1 VIWRRQTSLLFA
13 LIVVACGSGG
23 IAKPELPQS
32 VSPGWKLSSL
42 DRAAAPA
49 GVPPDGS
56 PECWKGDY
64 GGPGSVRVWLCG
76 YKVRESAFD
85 AVQRARTEAQM
96 VKFQEG
102 SYLVLVQWNNVSK
115 ENLTALVRAIQKAVQ
130 PK

>member
-13 LIVVACGSGG
+13 LFSVACGSGP
-23 IAKPELPQS
+23 IAKPEFPES
-32 VSPGWKLSSL
+32 VSPGWKRSSF
-42 DRAAAPA
+42 DHAAAPA
-49 GVPPDGS
+49 GLPAGGS

-64 GGPGSVRVWLCG
+64 SGAGSVRVWVCG
-76 YKVRESAFD
+76 YKVQGSAFD
-85 AVQRARTEAQM
+85 ALQRARTEAQT

-115 ENLTALVRAIQKAVQ
+115 ENLTALVRAIQKVLQ

>member
-1 VIWRRQTSLLFA
+1 VPIVVA
-13 LIVVACGSGG
+13 ILIAVACGSSG
-23 IAKPELPQS
+23 ILKPELPQS
-32 VSPGWKLSSL
+32 ISPGWKLSSF

-49 GVPPDGS
+49 GIPPDGS

-64 GGPGSVRVWLCG
+64 GGPGRVLVWLCG
-76 YKVRESAFD
+76 YKVQESAFD
-85 AVQRARTEAQM
+85 AVQRARTGAQM

-115 ENLTALVRAIQKAVQ
+115 DNLTALVRAIQKALQ